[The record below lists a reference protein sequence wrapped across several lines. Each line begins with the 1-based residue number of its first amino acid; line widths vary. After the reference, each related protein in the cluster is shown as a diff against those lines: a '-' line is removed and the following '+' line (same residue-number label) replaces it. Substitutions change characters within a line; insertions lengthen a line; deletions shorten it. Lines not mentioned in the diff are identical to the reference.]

1 MAIADAMQRALG
13 APIGVARRAFDGI
26 GRWANVQ
33 RVLAIALVANPLVMY
48 VFDEITLGNTSGFRD
63 SISAYYD
70 MEAAPAFYVP
80 LTVAAMLFVVHGVIK
95 EGRWHNWALGIALA
109 LVVIFNKDG
118 FWYIHFPAAGLF
130 YAGNAVA
137 IWFTKDPSGYR
148 KRILL
153 GLGGAV
159 LVWWLLFRGSVS
171 TALLIAEWLGLALIA
186 VHFFWDADPG
196 KAYQAPRKK
205 GAPEKEALAAAR

>member
-1 MAIADAMQRALG
+1 MAIADAMQRVLT
-13 APIGVARRAFDGI
+13 APVGVARRAFDGI

-33 RVLAIALVANPLVMY
+33 RVLAIALIANPLVMY
-48 VFDEITLGNTSGFRD
+48 VFDEVTLGSVSGFRD

-70 MEAAPAFYVP
+70 MEAAAAFYVP

-118 FWYIHFPAAGLF
+118 FWYIHFPAAGIF
-130 YAGNAVA
+130 YAGNAAA
-137 IWFTKDPSGYR
+137 IAVTKDPSGYR

-159 LVWWLLFRGSVS
+159 LILWLVFRSSVS
-171 TALLIAEWLGLALIA
+171 TALLIAEWLGLVLIA
-186 VHFFWDADPG
+186 VHFFWDADPD
-196 KAYQAPRKK
+196 KRYQAPRKP
-205 GAPEKEALAAAR
+205 GAPDKQAFAAAN